1 MEPYST
7 EYSFVCILKGETKH
21 VEEIR
26 KSIQKYVD
34 DGLITVVKSSY
45 TKNVHILTDEQ
56 WKEYKRLKKC
66 REENLIGA
74 GFP

>member
-1 MEPYST
+1 VEPYST

>member
-7 EYSFVCILKGETKH
+7 EYSFVCVLKGETKH
-21 VEEIR
+21 TEEIR
-26 KSIQKYVD
+26 KVIQNYVD
-34 DGLITVVKSSY
+34 EGLITVVKSSY